1 MIDFN
6 MIPSP
11 CYVMEE
17 ELLRRNLSLIKSV
30 KERAGVNVI
39 LAFKAFAMWKAFPIV
54 REYIPYST
62 ASSKFEARL
71 AFEEMGSRAHTYSP
85 AYTEADFPEILRYS
99 SHVTFNS
106 LTQFERFYPMV
117 QADGNRVSCGL
128 RINPEYSDV
137 ETDLY
142 NPCAPGSRM
151 GVVSDLLDG
160 QLPDGVEGLHF
171 HTLCESSSYDLEK
184 TLGEVEK
191 RFGIQIDSLS
201 DIVCF
206 GVAPAVLCYCFGMR
220 GVIGV
225 AILMFYVLAGL
236 IRLAWFNVMEE
247 QRQEETAEKREC
259 YQGLP
264 ITSMAIALPLV
275 VVLKPFLGCEFMLAL
290 HVVMLVVG
298 ILFITNF
305 KLKKPKNVTMG
316 AIVAVVAMAVI
327 AILVRHYMRYMSMM

>member
-1 MIDFN
+1 MLGVYDYTVVLT
-6 MIPSP
+6 
-11 CYVMEE
+11 YV
-17 ELLRRNLSLIKSV
+17 SLMVSV
-30 KERAGVNVI
+30 GGMMFAVNGHLHLGVMC
-39 LAFKAFAMWKAFPIV
+39 LAISGLCDMFDGKI
-54 REYIPYST
+54 
-62 ASSKFEARL
+62 AR
-71 AFEEMGSRAHTYSP
+71 TKK
-85 AYTEADFPEILRYS
+85 
-99 SHVTFNS
+99 
-106 LTQFERFYPMV
+106 
-117 QADGNRVSCGL
+117 NR
-128 RINPEYSDV
+128 
-137 ETDLY
+137 T
-142 NPCAPGSRM
+142 
-151 GVVSDLLDG
+151 
-160 QLPDGVEGLHF
+160 
-171 HTLCESSSYDLEK
+171 
-184 TLGEVEK
+184 EVEK

-201 DIVCF
+201 DIV
-206 GVAPAVLCYCFGMR
+206 CFGMR

-247 QRQEETAEKREC
+247 QRQEETSEKREC

-264 ITSMAIALPLV
+264 ITSMAIALPIV

>member
-1 MIDFN
+1 MKNMNLPNKLTVFRMILI
-6 MIPSP
+6 IPF
-11 CYVMEE
+11 VIV
-17 ELLRRNLSLIKSV
+17 LLGG
-30 KERAGVNVI
+30 EAGWFGDNRLVTDCI
-39 LAFKAFAMWKAFPIV
+39 ALGIFIV
-54 REYIPYST
+54 
-62 ASSKFEARL
+62 A
-71 AFEEMGSRAHTYSP
+71 
-85 AYTEADFPEILRYS
+85 
-99 SHVTFNS
+99 S
-106 LTQFERFYPMV
+106 LTDLI
-117 QADGNRVSCGL
+117 DGKIARTKKNR
-128 RINPEYSDV
+128 
-137 ETDLY
+137 T
-142 NPCAPGSRM
+142 
-151 GVVSDLLDG
+151 
-160 QLPDGVEGLHF
+160 
-171 HTLCESSSYDLEK
+171 
-184 TLGEVEK
+184 EVEK

-247 QRQEETAEKREC
+247 QRQEETVEKREC

>member
-1 MIDFN
+1 MLGVYDYTVVLT
-6 MIPSP
+6 
-11 CYVMEE
+11 YV
-17 ELLRRNLSLIKSV
+17 SLMVSIGGMMFAV
-30 KERAGVNVI
+30 NGHLHLGVMC
-39 LAFKAFAMWKAFPIV
+39 LAISGLCDMFDGKI
-54 REYIPYST
+54 
-62 ASSKFEARL
+62 AR
-71 AFEEMGSRAHTYSP
+71 TKK
-85 AYTEADFPEILRYS
+85 
-99 SHVTFNS
+99 
-106 LTQFERFYPMV
+106 
-117 QADGNRVSCGL
+117 NR
-128 RINPEYSDV
+128 
-137 ETDLY
+137 T
-142 NPCAPGSRM
+142 
-151 GVVSDLLDG
+151 
-160 QLPDGVEGLHF
+160 
-171 HTLCESSSYDLEK
+171 
-184 TLGEVEK
+184 EVEK
-191 RFGIQIDSLS
+191 RFGRFLPHIKWLNIGIQIDSLS